1 MGRNWPTGDTDNF
14 ISLGDVTSARFLH
27 ADAWTF
33 LCHVR
38 IDATGDERTLVG
50 KSLVDEAD
58 MQMRLRTSN
67 ADPAALD
74 YRKTDNSPAR
84 YTSAAVLNH
93 DEWYCISFSNDGTE
107 AAGDLEVFAYNL
119 EDYTWDIDADSG
131 TNAADSATLTQDITL
146 GKSGTGN
153 FDPMDGD
160 LAHVCYVE
168 KVVTKE
174 EVLAYAKDPFRQVLA
189 WRAAGVTVEFY
200 LPFIGESPE
209 PDWSGSGNNGTINGT
224 IGVGDNPPVATFPS
238 YVPHRYAVAA
248 GAGAGLSDDELRS
261 CIAISHYPMCP
272 SIDPGA
278 TFSNEDLA
286 TIGYGF
292 FFDLETVS
300 ADDLATKYVRLD
312 HLREPM
318 MISGG

>member
-168 KVVTKE
+168 KVATKE

-200 LPFIGESPE
+200 LPLIGASTE

-224 IGVGDNPPVATFPS
+224 IGTGDNPPVATFPA
-238 YVPHRYAVAA
+238 YTPHKYSVAA
-248 GAGAGLSDDELRS
+248 GSAGLDTERKRRS
-261 CIAISHYPMCP
+261 AVAISHYAMTP
-272 SIDPGA
+272 SPVPDGSFGA
-278 TFSNEDLA
+278 EDRA
-286 TIGYGF
+286 VIGYGYYYDF
-292 FFDLETVS
+292 TS
-300 ADDLATKYVRLD
+300 AVTDDLATKYVRLD